1 MHAAR
6 GHHQQQKPP
15 SERGRDAT
23 HPVTG
28 EVYKK
33 QSITTDQIS
42 EFFRASAP
50 SEPPVIREVVFD
62 CFDVEKTSSVQLNE
76 TMYSN
81 RVEEKNPNKDWA
93 D

>member
-1 MHAAR
+1 MTIKAPNWCPHAVPTLK
-6 GHHQQQKPP
+6 GW
-15 SERGRDAT
+15 EN
-23 HPVTG
+23 PVTG